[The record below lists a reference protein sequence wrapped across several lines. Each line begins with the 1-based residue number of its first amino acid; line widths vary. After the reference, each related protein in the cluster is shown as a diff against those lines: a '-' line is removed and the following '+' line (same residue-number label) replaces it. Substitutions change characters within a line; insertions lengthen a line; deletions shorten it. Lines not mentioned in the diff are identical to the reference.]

1 MIFLHDANGIRTLYT
16 ILRDLYKLEPL
27 LQMLSRPDC
36 NSVEE
41 SLRTNAVQMAA
52 FNDPNNIHGH
62 KHRIML
68 CSTDDFGEGV
78 SFMEVRH
85 IIVGDTSSK
94 QDVSVKQKKNHST
107 DVVTHRIEFS
117 KPFGVFA
124 DHRDQKGMYD
134 THTHI
139 VLETQEVYEVVPIF
153 DFRKN
158 SEHWMSSCSWPY
170 TVKVI
175 SIHIHSIWK
184 SICFWKNKFHICM
197 RVSSSFGT

>member
-1 MIFLHDANGIRTLYT
+1 MGDTGTYRVWSEPRVGCASEPSIGHRKRHGIRTKTGSHRRICLSGTDEDSALRQSGTIDWPQVMIFLHDANGIRTLYT

-94 QDVSVKQKKNHST
+94 QDVSVKQKK
-107 DVVTHRIEFS
+107 
-117 KPFGVFA
+117 KPF
-124 DHRDQKGMYD
+124 HRRRD
-134 THTHI
+134 T
-139 VLETQEVYEVVPIF
+139 P
-153 DFRKN
+153 N
-158 SEHWMSSCSWPY
+158 
-170 TVKVI
+170 
-175 SIHIHSIWK
+175 
-184 SICFWKNKFHICM
+184 
-197 RVSSSFGT
+197 